1 MLLHTPVH
9 VVPDS
14 PQYTRTM
21 HVTLSVLRRVCEF
34 SCSVFFP
41 ESVWAKGSSNSGGL
55 FYINHFHI
63 FTPTHIIF
71 SSSHL
76 LIFNSTHIIFSS
88 SHLLFFRFFTST
100 HIIFSS
106 SHLLIFTSTHHL
118 LIFTSS
124 HLHIFSSSHLH
135 ISSSHRFSSSHPL
148 FFTSAHIIFTSS
160 HLHILTSSLSPSPMS
175 SFYLLSLGRGWCQ
188 RGAMKCNPFTRNE
201 VQSAKNEVK
210 LRFNILNGSPF
221 AAFCSFCTKSS
232 LISKNWGKI
241 AI

>member
-41 ESVWAKGSSNSGGL
+41 RASERRVLLIVGVCFTLIIFISSHLHISFSHL
-55 FYINHFHI
+55 HI
-63 FTPTHIIF
+63 FSSSTLRISSSHLHIFSSSASSHLHISFSHLLIF

-76 LIFNSTHIIFSS
+76 
-88 SHLLFFRFFTST
+88 

-106 SHLLIFTSTHHL
+106 SHLLIFTS
-118 LIFTSS
+118 S
-124 HLHIFSSSHLH
+124 HLHIYTYHLLIASHLLILSSSHLH
-135 ISSSHRFSSSHPL
+135 IS
-148 FFTSAHIIFTSS
+148 SS

>member
-41 ESVWAKGSSNSGGL
+41 RASERRVLLIVGVCFTLIIFISSHL
-55 FYINHFHI
+55 HI
-63 FTPTHIIF
+63 SFSHLHIF
-71 SSSHL
+71 SSSTLRISSSHL
-76 LIFNSTHIIFSS
+76 HIFSS
-88 SHLLFFRFFTST
+88 SASSHL
-100 HIIFSS
+100 HISF

-188 RGAMKCNPFTRNE
+188 RGAMKCNLFTRNE

>member
-88 SHLLFFRFFTST
+88 SLLPLLHIYTYHFLIFSSSHL

-106 SHLLIFTSTHHL
+106 SHLLIFTS
-118 LIFTSS
+118 S
-124 HLHIFSSSHLH
+124 HLHIYTYHLLIASHLLILSSSHLH
-135 ISSSHRFSSSHPL
+135 IS
-148 FFTSAHIIFTSS
+148 SS